1 VPGAVRT
8 GIRASSIGEKP
19 YLDPASTSRR
29 GALGIPI

>member
-29 GALGIPI
+29 EALEISI